1 MYLCD
6 ATWLAFVNPKE
17 DNNASVERLCDSS
30 LMLEP
35 RRTC

>member
-6 ATWLAFVNPKE
+6 ATLAFVNPKE
-17 DNNASVERLCDSS
+17 DNSASVGSLCDSS